1 MSSTTLSMPD
11 SQQFVCL
18 SFLRNKE
25 NDKCTVTGVRFA
37 GAYTTYEEACARAKE
52 IQQIDTYHHVFVG
65 DAGKWLPY
73 DPDPN
78 SDAVKD
84 SEYADQQLNE
94 LMKGHR
100 ENQERAKVFHEM
112 RKNEKIM
119 DNINDNL
126 GEKNKNK
133 DELASKLSNAQNM
146 DEVTTLTNS
155 IESIDDQIKKMTER
169 LEECRANEVKLKA
182 EVGDAVPPTDSM

>member
-1 MSSTTLSMPD
+1 MSSTTLSMHD

-25 NDKCTVTGVRFA
+25 NDKYTVTGVRFA
-37 GAYTTYEEACARAKE
+37 GAYTSYEEACARAKE
-52 IQQIDTYHHVFVG
+52 VQQIDTYHHVFVG
-65 DAGKWLPY
+65 DSGKWLPY

-78 SDAVKD
+78 SAAVKD

-100 ENQERAKVFHEM
+100 ENQDRAKVFHEM

-133 DELASKLSNAQNM
+133 DELTSKLSNAQSM
-146 DEVTTLTNS
+146 AEVKTITNS
-155 IESIDDQIKKMTER
+155 IDSIDDQIKKMTER
-169 LEECRANEVKLKA
+169 LEECRSNELKLKA
-182 EVGDAVPPTDSM
+182 EVGDAVAPKD